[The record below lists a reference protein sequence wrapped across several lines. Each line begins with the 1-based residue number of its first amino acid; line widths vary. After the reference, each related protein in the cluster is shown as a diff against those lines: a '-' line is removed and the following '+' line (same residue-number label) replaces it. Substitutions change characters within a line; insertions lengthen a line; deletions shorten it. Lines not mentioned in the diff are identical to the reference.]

1 VHSLVGIVIV
11 ASEEVPMAK
20 TVDVTIP
27 LDPEAAKALDT
38 PARRE
43 AVGRYLSELLKGRR
57 VREAL
62 AEAIA
67 DVKREARASG
77 LTDKDID
84 AELEAWHTERSA

>member
-1 VHSLVGIVIV
+1 
-11 ASEEVPMAK
+11 MK

-67 DVKREARASG
+67 DVKREARASS

-84 AELEAWHTERSA
+84 AELEAWRTERRA

>member
-1 VHSLVGIVIV
+1 
-11 ASEEVPMAK
+11 MAK

-57 VREAL
+57 VRDFFPARP
-62 AEAIA
+62 
-67 DVKREARASG
+67 DVR
-77 LTDKDID
+77 
-84 AELEAWHTERSA
+84 